1 MADGGEGTTEALI
14 EALDATIHSIK
25 VHDHFL
31 EK

>member
-1 MADGGEGTTEALI
+1 MADGGGGTEALI

-25 VHDHFL
+25 VHDPLL

>member
-1 MADGGEGTTEALI
+1 MADGGGGTTEALI

-25 VHDHFL
+25 VHDPLL

>member
-14 EALDATIHSIK
+14 EALDASIHSIK
-25 VHDHFL
+25 YMIHYL